1 MREVHIG
8 RQDLRIAR
16 VVEVSPPPLADGAA
30 RLKLDLFGLTSNNI
44 TYAAMGEG
52 FPGYWDFFPGPEG
65 WGRPPVW
72 GFATV
77 VASNVVGVE
86 VGTRYYGY
94 FPISET
100 LDVMPAKIGVRGFT
114 DGAPHR
120 ASKASVYNQY
130 TNTGADS
137 AYDAAFEP
145 EQVLLRPLYP
155 SGWWAADCVH
165 QRHPR
170 TVVISSASSKTALA
184 TAHQLRRLGGA
195 ELVALTSTRN
205 KDYVRGTG
213 LYEQTLNY
221 DEVGALSAQAPV
233 SYVDFLGRDQLTVA
247 VHRALGASLVQSIL
261 VGATDWSDK
270 LGGVQPPKGPL
281 VGPLPELLF
290 VPGYAAGRLK
300 VEREL
305 LAAMQRDLRAFYATS
320 RAFVTPRRMAGVGAV
335 LEGWARLVAGEAP
348 PRDGLVLSF

>member
-1 MREVHIG
+1 MREVHISK
-8 RQDLRIAR
+8 QDLRVTRIVDVA
-16 VVEVSPPPLADGAA
+16 SPPLVPGAA

-52 FPGYWDFFPGPEG
+52 FLGYWDFFPGPEG

-86 VGTRYYGY
+86 KGARYYGY

-130 TNTGADS
+130 TNTGVDS

-145 EQVLLRPLYP
+145 EQVLFRPLYP

-184 TAHQLRRLGGA
+184 TAHQLRQLGGA
-195 ELVALTSTRN
+195 ELVALTSTHN
-205 KDYVRGTG
+205 NAYVCDTG
-213 LYEQTLNY
+213 LYERTLTY
-221 DEVGALSAQAPV
+221 DEVGVLSAQAPA
-233 SYVDFLGRDQLTVA
+233 SYVDFLGRDELTVA
-247 VHRALGASLVQSIL
+247 VHRALGANLVQSIL

-270 LGGVQPPKGPL
+270 PGGVQPPKGAL
-281 VGPLPELLF
+281 VGPSPELLF
-290 VPGYAAGRLK
+290 VPGYAAGRLR

-305 LAAMQRDLRAFYATS
+305 GAAMQRDLRAFYAVS
-320 RAFVTPRRMAGVGAV
+320 RAFVTARRMTGVEAMLG
-335 LEGWARLVAGEAP
+335 GWARLAAGEAP